1 MHTPRVAALSA
12 CAALLLGCGG
22 AKQPEGF
29 YEVLRTERGELSSAE
44 TSCTK
49 FHGRYALCT
58 VRLQSSTGL
67 VATGRMLM
75 PPEAGAAVPAVL
87 LNAGL
92 WIGSGVVEA
101 LPHEFGDIAILS
113 LDYPE
118 GLPRR
123 LRAAEV
129 WSKRRSLLRAG
140 RETVARFSLAG
151 EFLALHDRVDA
162 ERVAIIGGSFAVP
175 FSGMAAAIDDRFR
188 NVALI
193 YGAGELPSIA
203 AANFRLLPGP
213 FNLMAARVVA
223 GPFGELDPVR
233 HVDRIAPRHLLM
245 INGRDDDYMPERAVR
260 SLFDAAGE
268 PKEIVWMM
276 GGHLESA
283 DHELI
288 AALVDTAF
296 SRLPVLRDAVGRR

>member
-1 MHTPRVAALSA
+1 MHSLRVAATAA
-12 CAALLLGCGG
+12 CAALLLACGG
-22 AKQPEGF
+22 GESTERL
-29 YEVLRTERGELSSAE
+29 YDVLRAERGVLASAE
-44 TSCTK
+44 TSCAEDR
-49 FHGRYALCT
+49 GRYALCT
-58 VRLQSSTGL
+58 VRLQSTTGL

-75 PPEAGAAVPAVL
+75 PPDAGAHVPAVL
-87 LNAGL
+87 VNAGL

-101 LPHEFGDIAILS
+101 LPGEFGDIAILS

-118 GLPRR
+118 SLPGR

-129 WSKRRSLLRAG
+129 WSKRHTLLRAG

-162 ERVAIIGGSFAVP
+162 DRVAIIGGSFAVP

-193 YGAGELPSIA
+193 YGAGELPSVA

-213 FNLMAARVVA
+213 FNMLAARVVA

-245 INGRDDDYMPERAVR
+245 TNGRDDDRMPERAVL
-260 SLFDAAGE
+260 SLFRAAGE
-268 PKEIVWMM
+268 PKEIVWML
-276 GGHLESA
+276 GGHLASA
-283 DHELI
+283 DHDLI

-296 SRLPVLRDAVGRR
+296 SRLPVLRGAVGRR